1 MNDGYNNFLRGMGSM
16 LLAILLLGIPALFAI
31 SLAFNWGLLISTV
44 IGTFL
49 FFDFVLFSVIVYSDK
64 DHPIEASRSGI

>member
-1 MNDGYNNFLRGMGSM
+1 MNDGYNKFLRGMGSM
-16 LLAILLLGIPALFAI
+16 LLAILLLGIPALFAL

-49 FFDFVLFSVIVYSDK
+49 FFDFVLFSAIVYDDK
-64 DHPIEASRSGI
+64 DHPIAESSSGL